1 MVETIY
7 TGNLHHL
14 SLRMLKVYLVILD
27 KFFLVRQTL
36 VTDIF
41 HKFIAPASLILFNS
55 TGL

>member
-1 MVETIY
+1 MVVTIY
-7 TGNLHHL
+7 TGNLQHL
-14 SLRMLKVYLVILD
+14 PVRMLKAFLVILD

-41 HKFIAPASLILFNS
+41 HKFVAPASLILFNS